1 MCMKK
6 AYWTLGLI
14 HLSGENNSVLF
25 NREFILI
32 DNLDMAAEEASAD
45 WEFVNHPVKLSF
57 VIVIFCVTG
66 RMRIQLNLQSFEL
79 VANDILIVQ
88 EGAIGEYH
96 GMDNDTRIAVIA
108 FAPENFQT
116 ISQLEANMSLQRQL
130 YVSPLCHLTSEAMEE
145 SLTIYR
151 LMKAKILEKDNPFR
165 KGALLGYAQAL
176 AYNGYYQQYASLS
189 SENEK
194 SREKTSRKQELYDQF
209 IKEVQRNYTKERNIS
224 FYANELCVTSKYL
237 SQVVHQVSGR
247 FASEWISE
255 FVILEAKALL
265 KSRKYTVQQIADMLH
280 FANQSFFGVYFK
292 RYTGYSP
299 TAYKEM

>member
-1 MCMKK
+1 MKQ
-6 AYWTLGLI
+6 AYWDLDLI
-14 HLSGENNSVLF
+14 RLSAENTAVHLNK
-25 NREFILI
+25 EFILI
-32 DNLDMAAEEASAD
+32 DNLDFSETND
-45 WEFVNHPVKLSF
+45 HTDYIFTNHPVKVSF
-57 VIVIFCVTG
+57 VSVILCLAGQIRF
-66 RMRIQLNLQSFEL
+66 RYNLQEIEIC
-79 VANDILIVQ
+79 VNDVFVVQ
-88 EGAIGEYH
+88 KGTIGEFL
-96 GMDNDTRIAVIA
+96 GMSKDARIVVMAFDPEYFRTVSQIEAVM
-108 FAPENFQT
+108 T
-116 ISQLEANMSLQRQL
+116 TQRRL
-130 YVSPLCHLTSEAMEE
+130 HHSPCFHLTDERMEE
-145 SLTIYR
+145 TLTIYR